1 MTNMKRFSFGIEM
14 LSESPLLGIYIQ
26 QCDVQFVKK
35 WEPAMIVSFGFL
47 FFTIS
52 FTYLY
57 PKS

>member
-1 MTNMKRFSFGIEM
+1 MKRFSFGIEM
-14 LSESPLLGIYIQ
+14 LSESPLLGIYVQ
-26 QCDVQFVKK
+26 QCEVQFVKK